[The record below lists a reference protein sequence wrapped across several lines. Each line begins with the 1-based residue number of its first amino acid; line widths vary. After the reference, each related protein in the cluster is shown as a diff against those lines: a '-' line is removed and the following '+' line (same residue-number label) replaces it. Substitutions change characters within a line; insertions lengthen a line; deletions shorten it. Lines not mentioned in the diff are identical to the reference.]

1 MKIDVSHLTRE
12 QAEKRLKELR
22 DLINYHN
29 YRYYVLDS
37 PEITDAE
44 YDRLFQE
51 LLAIEERFPDLVTPD
66 SPSQKVGAPPLKEFP
81 EVIHTVPMLSL
92 GNAFDDNDLREFDR
106 RVKRESGLN
115 QIEYETELKMDGLAI
130 SIRYENGILV
140 KGATRGDGV
149 RGEDVTPNVKT
160 VRGVPLKL
168 LTDTPPSV
176 IEVRGEVIMYKED
189 FEKLNKERIEKGE
202 P

>member
-1 MKIDVSHLTRE
+1 MKIDVSHLTKE
-12 QAEKRLKELR
+12 EAAKRLKELR

-66 SPSQKVGAPPLKEFP
+66 SPSQKVGAPPLNEFP

-92 GNAFDDNDLREFDR
+92 ANAFDDEDLREFDR
-106 RVKRESGLN
+106 RVKRDQGK
-115 QIEYETELKMDGLAI
+115 I
-130 SIRYENGILV
+130 
-140 KGATRGDGV
+140 
-149 RGEDVTPNVKT
+149 
-160 VRGVPLKL
+160 
-168 LTDTPPSV
+168 
-176 IEVRGEVIMYKED
+176 
-189 FEKLNKERIEKGE
+189 KLNTKLN
-202 P
+202 